1 MEPPLYMR
9 SIIEQNIVMWH
20 ITVNV
25 CNAVNKILF
34 YIIKNVKDHAQN
46 SIQSATCQFAGFS
59 KEPQG
64 VSCKM
69 VFITGYMASYLLY
82 TWFAAGVTSLL
93 AVQGQDTHLQLS
105 DVVQM
110 GSDFSAFWD
119 GLLPDFFMVRNLH

>member
-1 MEPPLYMR
+1 MSKIRHKAALQMSAR
-9 SIIEQNIVMWH
+9 WH
-20 ITVNV
+20 
-25 CNAVNKILF
+25 
-34 YIIKNVKDHAQN
+34 
-46 SIQSATCQFAGFS
+46 FAGFS

-64 VSCKM
+64 VSCKT

-110 GSDFSAFWD
+110 GSEFSASWD
-119 GLLPDFFMVRNLH
+119 GLLPDFFMVRSLYKPLLRSPPVAGHFPRGTCTYLSEHIVTSLWARESGV